1 MKRERVAGREVAPRS
16 PGTTASIKDLFKSL
30 PVRAKAFK
38 SNLKKEYVK
47 LVHLLQAYASVCTG
61 VRFIATNQV
70 WPSSAHPSDA
80 RCHIEKLLR

>member
-1 MKRERVAGREVAPRS
+1 MMLAMFSAGKELAARS

-38 SNLKKEYVK
+38 NNLKKEYVK
-47 LVHLLQAYASVCTG
+47 LVHLLQAYATVCTG

-70 WPSSAHPSDA
+70 LL
-80 RCHIEKLLR
+80 HILR

>member
-1 MKRERVAGREVAPRS
+1 MRCWCLAGREVAARS

-38 SNLKKEYVK
+38 NNLKKEYVK
-47 LVHLLQAYASVCTG
+47 LVHLLQAYAAICTG

-70 WPSSAHPSDA
+70 LPSHPS
-80 RCHIEKLLR
+80 LR